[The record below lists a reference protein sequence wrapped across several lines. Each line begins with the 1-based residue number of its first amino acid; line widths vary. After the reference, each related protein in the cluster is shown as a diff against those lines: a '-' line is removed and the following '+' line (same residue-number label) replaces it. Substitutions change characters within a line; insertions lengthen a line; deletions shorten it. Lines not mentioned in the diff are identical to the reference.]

1 MPATNRPAPALPT
14 TNAARHAAPSTRA
27 YRRLVFLAWFLTLDL
42 IMFGAFVRL
51 TDSGLGCPDWPGC
64 YGHLSPLGAHDAIRQ
79 ALEAMPYGPV
89 SAFQAWIEMI
99 HRYAGALLGLLII
112 GFTVLA
118 WRLRRTLGHGP
129 ALATAI
135 VGLVCLQGAFGA
147 WTVTHRLMPLV
158 VTTHLVLG
166 MSLLACMTWLAAREK
181 PHAPVPAAAASG
193 RAWMA
198 LGLAVLF
205 AQLALGGWVSTNYA
219 ALACMDFP
227 TCHGRWLPPMDF
239 QNGYALLRGLGAQAS
254 GELITQDAL
263 TAIHWTHRNFALV
276 VLALLGG
283 LAWRWCRTPGLQG
296 PARLLLALLGLQL
309 VTGLTTIFFEWPL
322 FIAVLHNGGAA
333 GLVLVS
339 VTLLWRLAQ
348 AGKTPPLAQAGKAS
362 APSRQPP
369 SGLTPNRETPR
380 RQALASRLE

>member
-1 MPATNRPAPALPT
+1 MST
-14 TNAARHAAPSTRA
+14 TPDSAAVPIAARARAVDGKPAAALRGIRR

-64 YGHLSPLGAHDAIRQ
+64 YGHFSPLGASESIQQ
-79 ALEAMPYGPV
+79 ALQAMPYGPV

-99 HRYAGALLGLLII
+99 HRYAGAFLGLLII
-112 GFTVLA
+112 AFTVLA
-118 WRLRRTLGHGP
+118 WRLRRTLARSP
-129 ALATAI
+129 ALSTA
-135 VGLVCLQGAFGA
+135 VLGLVCLQGAFGA

-166 MSLLACMTWLAAREK
+166 MSLLAMMTWLAAREK
-181 PHAPVPAAAASG
+181 AHDPVPAALASG
-193 RAWMA
+193 RRWMA

-205 AQLALGGWVSTNYA
+205 LQLALGGWVSTNYA

-227 TCHGRWLPPMDF
+227 TCHGAWVPAMDF
-239 QNGYALLRGLGAQAS
+239 QGGFALLRGLGKQTS
-254 GELITQDAL
+254 GDLISQDAL

-283 LAWRWCRTPGLQG
+283 LAWRWRRAPGLRG
-296 PARLLLALLGLQL
+296 PARLLLALLALQL
-309 VTGLTTIFFEWPL
+309 ATGLTTIFFQWPL
-322 FIAVLHNGGAA
+322 LIAVLHNGGAA

-348 AGKTPPLAQAGKAS
+348 AGK
-362 APSRQPP
+362 PP
-369 SGLTPNRETPR
+369 SGKPLHD
-380 RQALASRLE
+380 A